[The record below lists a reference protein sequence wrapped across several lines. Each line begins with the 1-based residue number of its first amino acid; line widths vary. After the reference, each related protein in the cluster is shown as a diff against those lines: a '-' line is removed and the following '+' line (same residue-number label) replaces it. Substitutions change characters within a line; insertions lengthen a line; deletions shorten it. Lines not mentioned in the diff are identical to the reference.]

1 MVLITDLN
9 SLWIKRRNTVS
20 VPLRGLWFLSFM
32 VLVGLDTISHL
43 VSVPLRGLWF
53 LSCRKRA
60 NKKWIRESFR
70 PLAGIM
76 VLIKRIKSSLKKRY
90 LLFPSPCGDYG
101 SYLVRDGGT
110 YMATS
115 RGGFRPLAGIMVLI
129 NEMLEGKTFPCP
141 VSVPL
146 RGLWF
151 LSAHVAGRQNL
162 DNFSF
167 RPLAG
172 IMVLI
177 AIKKV
182 RLCVK
187 SSMSFPSPCGDY
199 GSYRRDW

>member
-1 MVLITDLN
+1 MYDMFPSPCGDYGSYPFRLLCCLKPLVHSFRPLAGIMVLILSWWYQQLYVRWTCFRPLAGIMVLITDLN

-76 VLIKRIKSSLKKRY
+76 VLI
-90 LLFPSPCGDYG
+90 FPRPCTSG
-101 SYLVRDGGT
+101 SDG
-110 YMATS
+110 
-115 RGGFRPLAGIMVLI
+115 I
-129 NEMLEGKTFPCP
+129 

-151 LSAHVAGRQNL
+151 LSVIFLKIRRDL
-162 DNFSF
+162 YEIRF

-177 AIKKV
+177 VLFAWT
-182 RLCVK
+182 R
-187 SSMSFPSPCGDY
+187 
-199 GSYRRDW
+199 